1 MTRGGVHGRASPE
14 SRGVSGEHRQSPSAR
29 RGLPMVWAYF
39 DETVVHEKV
48 DGKLVPTHLLIA
60 GGVSTLDKWKPLEE
74 KWRQALSD
82 EGVSCF
88 HGSEFYHFR
97 REFAWYTPQGEKDYP
112 RHAAFR
118 DRLADIIIEHVDEAI
133 AFTSA
138 VSVRDGASAKQVE
151 KAVYKRALRDGAFK
165 ALSALSREV
174 LRPSGG
180 AYVILA
186 RHPDVPPWLLLQLF
200 ADMNW
205 DNSLKG
211 CGVFEPA
218 DVVQLQAAD
227 YLGNAF
233 NRMSNDLP
241 SKSAE
246 RLQEGFRKRGKQIRL
261 QLGTSAQTPSDFL
274 EGVRPV

>member
-1 MTRGGVHGRASPE
+1 MGARRPNPVAYLANTVRAPA
-14 SRGVSGEHRQSPSAR
+14 RAR

-151 KAVYKRALRDGAFK
+151 KAVYKRALRDGAFGTGSK
-165 ALSALSREV
+165 PPLSIVWVAHPITVRPCRVRCSLSANGHASAAACYSSAATRSSKV
-174 LRPSGG
+174 AFRISHIRHARPSST
-180 AYVILA
+180 A
-186 RHPDVPPWLLLQLF
+186 R
-200 ADMNW
+200 A
-205 DNSLKG
+205 S
-211 CGVFEPA
+211 EPA
-218 DVVQLQAAD
+218 GTASPPCPRRRCRPPQMARLA
-227 YLGNAF
+227 NA
-233 NRMSNDLP
+233 S
-241 SKSAE
+241 E
-246 RLQEGFRKRGKQIRL
+246 
-261 QLGTSAQTPSDFL
+261 TSC
-274 EGVRPV
+274 R